1 MVLARAFTLT
11 MSQDRLYCSIA
22 LQYTYYNTIRSQVN
36 DYFSGYATKTGN
48 ARVITC
54 AET

>member
-22 LQYTYYNTIRSQVN
+22 LQYTYYNTNTFPSKRLFQWLCYQ
-36 DYFSGYATKTGN
+36 DRKRKGYN
-48 ARVITC
+48 LR
-54 AET
+54 